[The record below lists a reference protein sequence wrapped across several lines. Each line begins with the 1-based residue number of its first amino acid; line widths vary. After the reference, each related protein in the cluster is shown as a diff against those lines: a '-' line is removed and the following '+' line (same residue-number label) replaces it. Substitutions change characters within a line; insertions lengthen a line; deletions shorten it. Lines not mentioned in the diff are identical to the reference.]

1 MTTYADT
8 VLGMIVSVDNM
19 SSNDER
25 GVIVICLPHDV
36 EVLI

>member
-19 SSNDER
+19 SSNNDR
-25 GVIVICLPHDV
+25 VVIVICLPHDF
-36 EVLI
+36 EVII

>member
-8 VLGMIVSVDNM
+8 VLGMIVSADNM

-25 GVIVICLPHDV
+25 GVLVIYLPHNF
-36 EVLI
+36 EVII

>member
-25 GVIVICLPHDV
+25 VVIVICLPHDV
-36 EVLI
+36 EVVI